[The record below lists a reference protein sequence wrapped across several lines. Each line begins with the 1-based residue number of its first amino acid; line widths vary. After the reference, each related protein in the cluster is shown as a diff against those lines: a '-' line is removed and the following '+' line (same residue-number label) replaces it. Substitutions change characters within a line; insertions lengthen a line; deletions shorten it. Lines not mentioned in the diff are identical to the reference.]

1 MRMKMTTADTAGDS
15 PITVELGERSY
26 LVHVGRGLIGR
37 VGALIR
43 ERLPA
48 ARKCAVVTSK
58 AILGIH
64 GNALMEALGGAS
76 IEATSVLVPDGEE
89 AKTWS
94 CAERLIGELLENR
107 LARKSAVVAF
117 GGGAVGDLSGFV
129 SAIFLR
135 GVSLVQVPTTL
146 LAQVDSSLGGKAAVN
161 HPMGKNLVG
170 AFHQPSLVVSD
181 PELLITLPRREV
193 LSGMAEVVKHGVIAD
208 SELFDYIEKRSGELV
223 DTDPDALSHV
233 VRRSVAIK
241 ARLVSLDERDS
252 KGVRVILNYGH
263 TAGHALETLTGHEL
277 RHGEAVAMGME
288 IAARISAELGLI
300 EEVDVGR
307 QIRLL
312 ERLGLGM
319 TPPKVGV
326 EDMMDAMRR
335 DKKTERGSIRFVL
348 PTGIGTPPVFRAVQD
363 ELISSVL
370 EGEGYG

>member
-1 MRMKMTTADTAGDS
+1 MRMKMTTADTSEDS

-26 LVHVGRGLIGR
+26 PVHVGRGLIGR

-43 ERLPA
+43 ERLSSA
-48 ARKCAVVTSK
+48 SRCAVVTSK

-64 GNALMEALGGAS
+64 GDALMEALDEAG
-76 IEATSVLVPDGEE
+76 IEAITALVPDGEE

-107 LARKSAVVAF
+107 LDRKSAVVAF

-181 PELLITLPRREV
+181 PELLMTLPRREV
-193 LSGMAEVVKHGVIAD
+193 LSGMAEVVKHGVVAD
-208 SELFDYIEKRSGELV
+208 SDLFDYIEKRSGDLV
-223 DTDPDALSHV
+223 DADPDALTHV
-233 VRRSVAIK
+233 VRSSVAIK
-241 ARLVSLDERDS
+241 AGLVSRDERDT
-252 KGVRVILNYGH
+252 KGVRAVLNYGH

-288 IAARISAELGLI
+288 IAAKISAELGHI
-300 EEVDVGR
+300 EEVDVER
-307 QIRLL
+307 QSSLL
-312 ERLGLGM
+312 EKLGLRRA
-319 TPPKVGV
+319 PPILEV
-326 EDMMDAMRR
+326 ESIVEIMRR
-335 DKKTERGSIRFVL
+335 DKKAEMGSIRFVL
-348 PTGIGTPPVFRAVQD
+348 PTGIGTTPVLSAVQD
-363 ELISSVL
+363 DLISKVL

>member
-1 MRMKMTTADTAGDS
+1 MTTADTAGDS

>member
-1 MRMKMTTADTAGDS
+1 MRMKMTTADTSEDS
-15 PITVELGERSY
+15 PITMELGERSY
-26 LVHVGRGLIGR
+26 PVHVGRGLIGR

-43 ERLPA
+43 ERLPTA
-48 ARKCAVVTSK
+48 SRCAVVTSK

-64 GNALMEALGGAS
+64 GDALMEALGEAG
-76 IEATSVLVPDGEE
+76 IEAITALVPDGEE

-107 LARKSAVVAF
+107 LDRKSAVVAF

-181 PELLITLPRREV
+181 PELLMTLPRREV
-193 LSGMAEVVKHGVIAD
+193 LSGMAEVVKHGVVAD
-208 SELFDYIEKRSGELV
+208 SDLFDYIEKRSGDLV
-223 DTDPDALSHV
+223 DADPDALTHV
-233 VRRSVAIK
+233 VRSSVAIK
-241 ARLVSLDERDS
+241 AGLVSRDERDT
-252 KGVRVILNYGH
+252 KGVRAVLNYGH

-288 IAARISAELGLI
+288 IAAKISAELGHI
-300 EEVDVGR
+300 EEVDVER
-307 QIRLL
+307 QSSLL
-312 ERLGLGM
+312 EKLGLRRA
-319 TPPKVGV
+319 PPILEV
-326 EDMMDAMRR
+326 ESIVEIMRR
-335 DKKTERGSIRFVL
+335 DKKAEMGSIRFVL
-348 PTGIGTPPVFRAVQD
+348 PTGIGTTPVLSAVQD
-363 ELISSVL
+363 DLISKVL